1 MTTPYPWVNPEEIVD
16 ISPEKAIRKA
26 FSSAFSPPG
35 WPRLNPDKPLPAL
48 LGFSLMFTRPHPT
61 IAENA
66 LWSPVVLLRWPA
78 HIELVATQFLRPD
91 SILDVHH
98 ATVRGRTHALFA
110 LSDAQFNDDVAASGN
125 TRFTVPPNEI
135 GWALDRAAG
144 TVGAECRQWKAK
156 DGTKLWRNMVQE
168 TKQAES
174 ALGLSEGSVAHMV
187 ESVAQLS
194 VSETVDIADVL
205 DELGFVPRPE

>member
-78 HIELVATQFLRPD
+78 HIELVSAQFLRPD

-110 LSDAQFNDDVAASGN
+110 LSDAQFNDDVAAAGN

-135 GWALDRAAG
+135 GV
-144 TVGAECRQWKAK
+144 TVQTRGDLRTIRPLVEGQPS
-156 DGTKLWRNMVQE
+156 TKFPLRTFPSPQ
-168 TKQAES
+168 T
-174 ALGLSEGSVAHMV
+174 
-187 ESVAQLS
+187 
-194 VSETVDIADVL
+194 
-205 DELGFVPRPE
+205 